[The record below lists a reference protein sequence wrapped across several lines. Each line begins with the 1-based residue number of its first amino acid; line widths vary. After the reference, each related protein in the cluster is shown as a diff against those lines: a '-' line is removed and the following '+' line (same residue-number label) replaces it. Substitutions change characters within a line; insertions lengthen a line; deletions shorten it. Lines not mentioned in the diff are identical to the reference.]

1 MSTNIATVNGLLRA
15 TAAIVNEDS
24 AAPFNGPFKVG
35 VDLGTADIQTV
46 VLDSSNRPLACYLQ
60 WSDVVRD
67 GVVVDYHGAC
77 TIVRQQLQRASER
90 LGITI
95 ERATTSYPP
104 GTDPRISINVV
115 ESCGVEVADVI
126 DEPGSVANLLQLQDA
141 AVVDI
146 GGGTTG
152 TAIIEHGKV
161 IKSVD
166 DPTGGHHI
174 TLVLAGHY
182 GVSYEKAEQIK
193 RRDDSGEVLSVVQPV
208 IARMADLV
216 KEHIA
221 AHKPP
226 AIYLTG
232 GCCTLHGFADVFA
245 ADFPDIDI
253 VVPARPLHL
262 TPLAIAAFS
271 GASPVSATV
280 ASGPL
285 ATTPLSTAPIST
297 AATTTPHMQAI

>member
-1 MSTNIATVNGLLRA
+1 MDTTIATVNDRLRA
-15 TAAIVNEDS
+15 MAAIVNDDS
-24 AAPFNGPFKVG
+24 VAPHNGSFKVG
-35 VDLGTADIQTV
+35 IDLGTADIQTV
-46 VLDSSNRPLACYLQ
+46 VLDSDNRPLACYLQ

-77 TIVRQQLQRASER
+77 NIVRQQLQRASER
-90 LGITI
+90 LGIVI
-95 ERATTSYPP
+95 KQATTSYPP

-115 ESCGVEVADVI
+115 ESCGLDVTDVI
-126 DEPGSVANLLQLQDA
+126 DEPGSVANLLQLQNA

-152 TAIIEHGKV
+152 TAIIEQGQV

-182 GVSYEKAEQIK
+182 GVAYEKAEQIK
-193 RRDDSGEVLSVVQPV
+193 RLDESAEVLEVVKPV
-208 IARMADLV
+208 IARMAELV
-216 KEHIA
+216 KAHIA

-232 GCCTLHGFADVFA
+232 GCCALHGFADVFA
-245 ADFPDIDI
+245 ADFPEIDI
-253 VVPARPLHL
+253 IIPVRPLYL
-262 TPLAIAAFS
+262 TPLAIAAFHK
-271 GASPVSATV
+271 ASSV
-280 ASGPL
+280 L
-285 ATTPLSTAPIST
+285 AVTSITTSITTSTARPVI
-297 AATTTPHMQAI
+297 TPVTMPQSQVI